1 MRLAALP
8 KRNWIEVV
16 QKLTVKPQFVPEWL
30 THEISVALAAIDGD
44 HVAKKETTV
53 LRLAQAVA
61 NGEAIS
67 GVFSAPDTCS
77 RNVWYGNTGKPGWKD
92 DPAIQTALY
101 LATQRARW
109 WVRVKQ
115 GRAVQDSL
123 DILVDGSE
131 DAARQLVNLIR
142 TGTLIF
148 DFGADGQE
156 IRRAEVAHVLE
167 ASKQILDRVSATTAP
182 KGTQTHALD
191 ADQFALLVQQAKA
204 KAGSIEQAAKQ
215 AWDPERPPDGH

>member
-1 MRLAALP
+1 MKA
-8 KRNWIEVV
+8 
-16 QKLTVKPQFVPEWL
+16 FVPEWL
-30 THEISVALAAIDGD
+30 THEISAALANITGD
-44 HVAKKETTV
+44 HVAKKEATV
-53 LRLAQAVA
+53 LRLAQAIA
-61 NGEAIS
+61 NGEALS
-67 GVFSAPDTCS
+67 SVFSAPGTCS
-77 RNVWYGNTGKPGWKD
+77 RTIWYGNADKVGWKD
-92 DPAIQTALY
+92 DPAIATALH
-101 LATQRARW
+101 LATERARW

-191 ADQFALLVQQAKA
+191 ADQFAQLVQQAKV

-215 AWDPERPPDGH
+215 AWNPEQSPDGH